1 MVAYALVF
9 GSLIGLNAYAL
20 AAWLRGRGD
29 KRHDEA
35 LTQGNGVRIAPKP
48 TLPAEPL
55 GE

>member
-1 MVAYALVF
+1 MVAYVLVF

-20 AAWLRGRGD
+20 TAWLRGREGKRCD
-29 KRHDEA
+29 KSLARV
-35 LTQGNGVRIAPKP
+35 TGVRLAPKP